1 MPFVLPFAI
10 CVARSVAWESSCVC
24 GNRISYIF
32 CYFRF
37 GSQKQ
42 YLQSLDLFCTGFF
55 KGKFK
60 VKIVCFCV
68 CVINLKSENTSYV
81 FVCISGSGKHSRFV
95 LFGSFAAS
103 QTTITFALPFF
114 VYAFHLV
121 GSLVFVFVTF
131 CWLSLKFF

>member
-1 MPFVLPFAI
+1 MDHKSNIYSRLI
-10 CVARSVAWESSCVC
+10 
-24 GNRISYIF
+24 
-32 CYFRF
+32 
-37 GSQKQ
+37 
-42 YLQSLDLFCTGFF
+42 CTGFF

-60 VKIVCFCV
+60 VKIVCSCV

-114 VYAFHLV
+114 VYAFSIGGEFSV
-121 GSLVFVFVTF
+121 CF
-131 CWLSLKFF
+131 CNLLLA

>member
-1 MPFVLPFAI
+1 MF
-10 CVARSVAWESSCVC
+10 SCV
-24 GNRISYIF
+24 R
-32 CYFRF
+32 
-37 GSQKQ
+37 
-42 YLQSLDLFCTGFF
+42 
-55 KGKFK
+55 
-60 VKIVCFCV
+60 
-68 CVINLKSENTSYV
+68 VINLKSENTSYV

-121 GSLVFVFVTF
+121 GFVFVTF